1 MNRLRRLDRR
11 RKMTFRPASIYGQDP
26 GDASVEYSYLKVREE
41 IRLGIMDLRTYPNE
55 GAREKERFLAK
66 AIAPRNRTLRIL
78 LIMVF
83 ALLGAGKSDAAQPG
97 AEEERE

>member
-11 RKMTFRPASIYGQDP
+11 QKTTFRPSSIYGPDP
-26 GDASVEYSYLKVREE
+26 GDASVEYACLKVQEE
-41 IRLGIMDLRTYPNE
+41 IRLGIMDLKTYPNE
-55 GAREKERFLAK
+55 GAREKERFLAN

-83 ALLGAGKSDAAQPG
+83 ALFGAGKRYAAQPG
-97 AEEERE
+97 AEEEPE

>member
-1 MNRLRRLDRR
+1 MSRLRRLNRR
-11 RKMTFRPASIYGQDP
+11 QKTAFRPASMYGQDP
-26 GDASVEYSYLKVREE
+26 GDASVEYYYLKVQEE
-41 IRLGIMDLRTYPNE
+41 IRLGIMDLRAYPNE
-55 GAREKERFLAK
+55 GARKKERFLAK

>member
-1 MNRLRRLDRR
+1 MNRLRRLNRR
-11 RKMTFRPASIYGQDP
+11 QKITFRPASIYGQDP
-26 GDASVEYSYLKVREE
+26 GDASVEYSYLKVQEE

-66 AIAPRNRTLRIL
+66 AISPRNRTLRIL

-83 ALLGAGKSDAAQPG
+83 ALYGVGKRNAAQPG